1 MYNEML
7 NMRSQK
13 VRNLYK
19 NLDNWLSNQNINSL
33 MRQSIKAEE
42 LFRKVGI
49 TFNVYGEDEA
59 EERLIPFDL
68 MPRIIDSK
76 EWSLIEKGITQRLI
90 ALNMFLEDVYSKQNI
105 VKENI
110 IPSKLINNNAAFL
123 PEMCNFK
130 PPGGIYTHIS
140 GIDLV
145 RTSEKNFFVLEDNLR
160 VPSGASYMIE
170 NRSTMMHMFPE
181 LFTIYNVKPVFNYPD
196 LLLKSLVKTSKSST
210 RKPNVAV
217 LTPGVFNSAYYE
229 HTFLADEMGV
239 NLLEWRDLLIED
251 NKVVIRTTQG
261 IEQVDIIYRRIDDT
275 YLDPLSF
282 NPDSRIGSPGLFDVY
297 RAGNVMI
304 ANAPGT
310 GIADDKAVYSYI
322 PEIIKFYL
330 DEEPILKNVKTWRCS
345 EKKSLKYVI
354 DNLDKLVVKEVHGSG
369 GYGMLIGPTSSK
381 KEIENFKQKLISKPS
396 NYIAQPT
403 LSLSSV
409 PILTKKGLAPRHV
422 DLRPFALM
430 SPNDIKI
437 TNGGLSRV
445 ALKENSL
452 LVNSS
457 QGGGTKDTW
466 IVDK

>member
-7 NMRSQK
+7 NIRNQK

-68 MPRIIDSK
+68 MSRIIDSK
-76 EWSLIEKGITQRLI
+76 EWNLIEKGITQRLI
-90 ALNMFLEDVYSKQNI
+90 ALNMFLEDIYSKQKI

-110 IPSKLINNNAAFL
+110 IPSKLINDNAAFL
-123 PEMCNFK
+123 PEMCDFK

-196 LLLKSLVKTSKSST
+196 LLLKSLIKTSKSSS

-297 RAGNVMI
+297 RSGNVMI

-330 DEEPILKNVKTWRCS
+330 NEKPILKNVKTWRCS

-354 DNLDKLVVKEVHGSG
+354 DNLSKLVVKEVHGSG

-381 KEIENFKQKLISKPS
+381 KEIEKFKQKLISKPS

-466 IVDK
+466 IVDQ

>member
-33 MRQSIKAEE
+33 MNQSIKAEE

-90 ALNMFLEDVYSKQNI
+90 ALNMFLEDIYSKQNI

-330 DEEPILKNVKTWRCS
+330 NEEPILKNVKTWRCS
-345 EKKSLKYVI
+345 ENKSLKYVI

-466 IVDK
+466 IVDQ